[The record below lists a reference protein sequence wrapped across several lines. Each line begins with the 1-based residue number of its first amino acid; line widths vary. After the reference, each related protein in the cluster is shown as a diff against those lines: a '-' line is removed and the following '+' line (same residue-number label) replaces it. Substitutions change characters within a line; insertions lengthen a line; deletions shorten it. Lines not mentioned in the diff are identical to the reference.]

1 MERVLGTLIGLM
13 ILGWGSATLW
23 AGLRGSQIVW
33 VVVGLLLSGFGV
45 LFLPA
50 IFSLW
55 RGALGERP
63 ALPSPVQP
71 HSQPPSHSAR

>member
-1 MERVLGTLIGLM
+1 MERVLGTLFGLS
-13 ILGWGSATLW
+13 ILGWGLATLW

-33 VVVGLLLSGFGV
+33 VAIGLLLSGFGL

-55 RGALGERP
+55 RGALGDRP
-63 ALPSPVQP
+63 APRLPVEP
-71 HSQPPSHSAR
+71 HSPSHSHSAH